1 MSTEVSV
8 EAAKKNLDDILA
20 KMSPGEATTLIG
32 PGGKP
37 MALLVSMKPSCDEVE
52 EKKWDE
58 EWEALG
64 REIDKAWK
72 SEKSVLEILSEMRR

>member
-1 MSTEVSV
+1 MRHIHDKT
-8 EAAKKNLDDILA
+8 
-20 KMSPGEATTLIG
+20 
-32 PGGKP
+32 
-37 MALLVSMKPSCDEVE
+37 E

-72 SEKSVLEILSEMRR
+72 SEKSALEILSELRRRT